1 MGQND
6 RDSSVLLG
14 GTDFLE
20 SRKAMFREVE
30 LTRAHVSEGRA
41 KRRTNLGKSGKWGS
55 SDEFIRSY

>member
-6 RDSSVLLG
+6 RQSSVLLADA
-14 GTDFLE
+14 DFHE
-20 SRKAMFREVE
+20 SRKVMFREVE

-41 KRRTNLGKSGKWGS
+41 KRCTNLGKSGKWGS